1 MHYIGIMPRKLTHVA
16 LHVRDLEASL
26 AFYRDYCGLHVAHER
41 ATGKD
46 GARVVWMAAPGQDR
60 RFVIVLLPGG
70 HGREQPPQDFS
81 HIGIA
86 VDSLAEVEA
95 IAARAEREG
104 RLAWPVKSEPWPV
117 GTYCGVYDPDG
128 AVVEFSF
135 GQPLGETA
143 G

>member
-1 MHYIGIMPRKLTHVA
+1 MAKKLTHVA

-41 ATGKD
+41 PTGKN
-46 GARVVWMAAPGQDR
+46 GARVVWMAAKGQDH

-70 HGREQPPQDFS
+70 QGREQPPQDFS

-86 VDSLAEVEA
+86 VDSRREVEA
-95 IAARAEREG
+95 IAARAARDG
-104 RLAWPVKSEPWPV
+104 RLAWPVRQEPSPV

-128 AVVEFSF
+128 AVVEFSY
-135 GQPLGETA
+135 GQPLGEED